1 MVCTINKGIFMT
13 DLAEN
18 YIVRFINIAKKK
30 DGMFANFKVKGMKGG
45 TTFNTAICVDLSAAE
60 VDPSFPL
67 EKIIEDCAHM
77 AVREFKKS
85 ELQFEGMIAN

>member
-1 MVCTINKGIFMT
+1 MT

-30 DGMFANFKVKGMKGG
+30 DGMFANYKVKGMKGG
-45 TTFNTAICVDLSAAE
+45 TTFSTSIAVDLSAAE
-60 VDPSFPL
+60 MDPSHTL
-67 EKIIEDCAHM
+67 EKIIEECANM

-85 ELQFEGMIAN
+85 DLQFEGMVAN

>member
-1 MVCTINKGIFMT
+1 MA

-30 DGMFANFKVKGMKGG
+30 DGMFANFKVKGIKGG
-45 TTFNTAICVDLSAAE
+45 TTFSTSICVDLNAAE
-60 VDPSFPL
+60 MDASHAL
-67 EKIIEDCAHM
+67 ETIIEQCAKM

>member
-1 MVCTINKGIFMT
+1 MA

-30 DGMFANFKVKGMKGG
+30 DGMFANYKVKGIKGG
-45 TTFNTAICVDLSAAE
+45 TTFSTSICVDLNAADM
-60 VDPSFPL
+60 DPSHTL
-67 EKIIEDCAHM
+67 EQIIEQCAQM

>member
-1 MVCTINKGIFMT
+1 MT

-30 DGMFANFKVKGMKGG
+30 DGMFANYKVKGIKGG
-45 TTFNTAICVDLSAAE
+45 TTFSTSISVDLSAAE
-60 VDPSFPL
+60 MDPSHTL
-67 EKIIEDCAHM
+67 EKIIEHCARM

-85 ELQFEGMIAN
+85 DSSALI